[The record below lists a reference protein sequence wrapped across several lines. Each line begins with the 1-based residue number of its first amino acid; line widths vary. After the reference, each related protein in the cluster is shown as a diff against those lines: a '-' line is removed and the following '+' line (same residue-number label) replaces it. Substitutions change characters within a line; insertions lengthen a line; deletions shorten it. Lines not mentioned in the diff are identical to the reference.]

1 MQYDRAKL
9 ALKLQDIYRVRAKEN
24 QGTRTDIPANSPES
38 YQTVDTRE
46 EIAKIAGVVDWNS
59 DKEIDRPEHLKSDGA
74 PPGRWRNGA
83 LVPDCPTGKHEGTVF
98 AVMSDFR
105 CVLFGRRHRERLK
118 KGRDP
123 PG

>member
-46 EIAKIAGVVDWNS
+46 EIAKIAGVGTNTM
-59 DKEIDRPEHLKSDGA
+59 
-74 PPGRWRNGA
+74 GRVKTIEAQATDEEKAA
-83 LVPDCPTGKHEGTVF
+83 LSAGTTTINKVYTGIK
-98 AVMSDFR
+98 AV
-105 CVLFGRRHRERLK
+105 
-118 KGRDP
+118 
-123 PG
+123 